1 LAQPGWTVCSSPSA
15 TSNPSAQ
22 HATANHWNAVG
33 RRLSPAPS
41 NNNPYVSPGIIFDTA
56 ICSDHWNGFSGR
68 WSCADVYLYS
78 VREFNVHQR
87 AAFSGQESHHRYCLD
102 NIIFWTSDPQVSND
116 WSYIRVHHLTILTSW
131 LQVLNRDWNGA
142 GLIMLG
148 TYGTATMM
156 VNLYERSP
164 SSRWNFLTLA
174 IISTIHLFL
183 SVRSASLIELPT
195 ITWQSDSCPDCQ
207 HHRRHRSIS
216 LAGHQLGI
224 PGAGFG
230 HRHEHGFKDVHQP
243 FIRSRDVDVDSR
255 ESSEYQTSGFN
266 SPRRSA
272 ETLATDARTDFGD
285 IADRPA

>member
-1 LAQPGWTVCSSPSA
+1 LLFEICYLESY
-15 TSNPSAQ
+15 AQ
-22 HATANHWNAVG
+22 HAAASRCYAVWRG
-33 RRLSPAPS
+33 LSPTSSDNDSYIPI
-41 NNNPYVSPGIIFDTA
+41 GIRADTTV
-56 ICSDHWNGFSGR
+56 CRDHWIGIPSR
-68 WSCADVYLYS
+68 WSCADVHLHS
-78 VREFNVHQR
+78 ARECDVRQITSI
-87 AAFSGQESHHRYCLD
+87 SGQESSHRYCLD
-102 NIIFWTSDPQVSND
+102 NIIFWAADPQASNV
-116 WSYIRVHHLTILTSW
+116 YPYTRVHHLTILTSW

-156 VNLYERSP
+156 INLYDRTP
-164 SSRWNFLTLA
+164 LPRWSVLTFA
-174 IISTIHLFL
+174 NNSTIHLFL

-216 LAGHQLGI
+216 MAGHHLGL

-230 HRHEHGFKDVHQP
+230 HSHEHRFKDAHQP
-243 FIRSRDVDVDSR
+243 FIGSRDVDSR

-272 ETLATDARTDFGD
+272 ETLATDMRTDFGD
-285 IADRPA
+285 IADRLA